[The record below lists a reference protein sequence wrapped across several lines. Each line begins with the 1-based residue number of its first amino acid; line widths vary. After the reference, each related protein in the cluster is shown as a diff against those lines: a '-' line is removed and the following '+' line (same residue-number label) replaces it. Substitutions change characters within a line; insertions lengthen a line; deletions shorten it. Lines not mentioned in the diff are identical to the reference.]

1 MYIGR
6 FAPSPTGP
14 LHLGSLYTA
23 LASFLDAR
31 HHQGKWLVRID
42 DVDIPRNAPGAAD
55 LILKTLEAFGLHWDE
70 TIYYE
75 SRHFNH
81 YESALARLKAL
92 NLLYPC
98 TCSRKK
104 LADYAQHHGGGDRYP
119 GICRDKNFHEQ
130 NDYAVRIRTD
140 GAFIEF
146 IDRLQGRFSENL
158 NAAHGDFIIKRK
170 DHLFAYQLAVVV
182 DDQAQG
188 VTHIVR
194 GIDLLDSTSKQ
205 IFLQMLLGYPLPSYM
220 HLPILVDQK
229 GQKLSKQ
236 TYAQAVDQRNPGP
249 VLFHLLQLLKQAPP
263 EELIDALPQEI
274 LQWGIS
280 HWNPAPLQSWTQLC
294 PSNGFVGL
302 N

>member
-1 MYIGR
+1 MGR

-42 DVDIPRNAPGAAD
+42 DVDTPRNTPGAAS

-75 SRHFNH
+75 SQHINR

-98 TCSRKK
+98 TCSRKH
-104 LADYAQHHGGGDRYP
+104 LTDYAHHHGGGDRYP

-130 NDYAVRIRTD
+130 NDYAVRIKTD
-140 GAFIEF
+140 NGVIEF
-146 IDRLQGRFSENL
+146 FDRLQGEFSEHL
-158 NAAHGDFIIKRK
+158 NAVHGDFIIKRK
-170 DHLFAYQLAVVV
+170 DQLFAYQLAVVV

-188 VTHIVR
+188 VTHVVR

-205 IFLQMLLGYPLPSYM
+205 IFLQTLLGYRPPSYM
-220 HLPILVDQK
+220 HLPILVDEK

-236 TYAQAVDQRNPGP
+236 TYAQAVDQRNPSA

-263 EELIDALPQEI
+263 EELINSLPQEI

-280 HWNPAPLQSWTQLC
+280 HWHPAPLQSWTQLC
-294 PSNGFVGL
+294 PSNGFAGL